1 MGGAVDRVGG
11 MTGNDA
17 TSEWPTDSPTLGIAV
32 LGFWH
37 VHADDYARLAT
48 EHPGTRLVAAW
59 DPDADRGREGAERL
73 GVEFVADLAELLAR
87 ADVDGVTVT
96 TATDAHPAIIRAAL
110 DAGKHVFTEKL
121 LALATADAEAL
132 VTRAESVGRALVVS
146 LPRLAEPVAVTI
158 RRLVGDG
165 MLGDVTYARVRMA
178 HDGWIADWLPERFG
192 DPVAAGGGALAD
204 LGCHPVYLVQ
214 DLLGARPVDVRAS
227 YGSVSGRAVEDNA
240 VVTMTYAN
248 GAVGVAEASFVT
260 TPGAFAVEVRGTA
273 GSVLY
278 GFGRE
283 ALIGKGGA
291 LGADW
296 TEVPLD
302 APDPSPFDEWV
313 AAMRTGATT
322 PRNAAAA
329 IELTR
334 LVARANAAAATPA

>member
-1 MGGAVDRVGG
+1 

-17 TSEWPTDSPTLGIAV
+17 TSEWPTDTSADPAPLGIAV

-59 DPDADRGREGAERL
+59 DPDADRGREGAARL
-73 GVEFVADLAELLAR
+73 GVDFVADLDELLAR
-87 ADVDGVTVT
+87 SDVDGVTVT
-96 TATDAHPAIIRAAL
+96 TATSEHPEVIRAAL
-110 DAGKHVFTEKL
+110 EAGRHVFTEKL
-121 LALATADAEAL
+121 LAGSTADAEEL
-132 VTRAESVGRALVVS
+132 VELAARLERALVVS

-158 RRLVGDG
+158 RRLVADG
-165 MLGDVTYARVRMA
+165 TLGDLTYARVRMA
-178 HDGWIADWLPERFG
+178 HDGWIGGWLPERFA
-192 DPVAAGGGALAD
+192 DPAAALGGALAD

-214 DLLGARPVDVRAS
+214 DLLGARPDDVRAA
-227 YGSVSGRAVEDNA
+227 YTRMTDHAVEDNA
-240 VVTMTYAN
+240 VVTMSYAS
-248 GAVGVAEASFVT
+248 GAIGVAEASFVT

-273 GSVLY
+273 GSLLY

-291 LGADW
+291 LGDDW

-302 APDPSPFDEWV
+302 AAQPSPFDSWV
-313 AAMRTGATT
+313 AAMPTGAAT
-322 PRNAAAA
+322 PANSAAA

-334 LVARANAAAATPA
+334 VVERANSAATA